1 MNKHLS
7 SDSNLSRSDL
17 VITSLRKQ
25 IITGVYKP
33 GERLTEG
40 QLATNYGVS
49 RVPVREAIR
58 TLKAEGFLRVV
69 PYWGTVVAQLS
80 SREISDLLDV
90 RSSLELL
97 GVEQA
102 AKYRTEEDLLGLKEL
117 IKQGNDALGKKD
129 MNALPELN
137 TRFHLLI
144 TKASG
149 NVALLEV
156 MGTLSAKIE
165 WAYSKS
171 VSVRAGASWT
181 EHKAILAAIAR
192 GDSQAAR
199 EVLERHIFGARK
211 AIS

>member
-1 MNKHLS
+1 MNRP
-7 SDSNLSRSDL
+7 SDSNLSLSDL
-17 VITSLRKQ
+17 VITSLRNQ
-25 IITGVYKP
+25 IITGVYEP
-33 GERLTEG
+33 GERLTEE
-40 QLATNYGVS
+40 QLAINYGVS

-80 SREISDLLDV
+80 PREISDLLDV

-102 AKYRTEEDLLGLKEL
+102 AKYRTEDDLLCLKEL
-117 IKQGNDALGKKD
+117 IRQGNNALKKKD
-129 MNALPELN
+129 ITLLPELN

-149 NVALLEV
+149 NVALFEV
-156 MGTLSAKIE
+156 MSTLSAKIE

-171 VSVRAGASWT
+171 VSTRASASWT

-192 GDSQAAR
+192 GDSKAAR
-199 EVLERHIFGARK
+199 EVLERHILSARR